1 MKKILIVLM
10 ALMLGTG
17 AHAEYIR
24 IIQGLNMSN
33 YWEKVNKDEQKVFGI
48 AYKILNANKIDKR
61 VAFFLD
67 SHNVVNACSN
77 PYDRS
82 VTIYKGLL
90 GYIETDDELAAI
102 ISHEIAHSIESYGGM
117 MKLAAKR
124 ANYKKY
130 EMKADLKGIDYMV
143 NAGYNPIAAIIMQTK
158 IGTEPI
164 WDWGFLSTHPK
175 GSKRVMAMYK
185 YIYKKYPQYLNS
197 EMTKNIVYQN
207 FLFAMEK
214 DINAFHTKEKSRK
227 HMKNGDL

>member
-90 GYIETDDELAAI
+90 GYIDTDDELAAI
-102 ISHEIAHSIESYGGM
+102 ISHEIAHSVEAYGGPI
-117 MKLAAKR
+117 KLVAMSTNSK
-124 ANYKKY
+124 NY
-130 EMKADLKGIDYMV
+130 ELKADLKGIDYMV
-143 NAGYNPIAAIIMQTK
+143 TAGYNPIAAIIMETK
-158 IGTEPI
+158 IGREPM

-197 EMTKNIVYQN
+197 EMTKNINYQN
-207 FLFAMEK
+207 FLLAMDKEIK
-214 DINAFHTKEKSRK
+214 AFQAKEKSRN
-227 HMKNGDL
+227 HIKNGDL